1 MAPFQG
7 QNISY
12 SDKNNNNNQTTIIS
26 SESNEKSTDYYFII
40 YIPLLLFSL
49 IYIITSLILF
59 ILSKKSKLMIIRDI
73 NIYVYNT
80 IAVMLLVILLFFEAA
95 FTDDS
100 EENVKFKIPNIIYI
114 IVCAY
119 SIPIWLFA
127 NIVRAKKMEFRL
139 KIQNARLHNS
149 MYNFG
154 KDKETN
160 DKLHINVIQFQF
172 YEKWSNFAILGLIG
186 IISALIVTLF
196 IINKNILIDEDNIDD
211 KCHIAI
217 LATLFVSMVYA
228 IYQKMKFRTYQ
239 ETVGVQDEINSII
252 LISII
257 CSFGFIVFKFVS
269 IKFKWVPECL
279 WFVIFFILYHTIII
293 VRPVFTVRVYQNK
306 VEMLHEKYRRHSVAK
321 IKVPNE
327 VNEMEINIFE
337 KVLNPSNSIYK
348 EFKKFLVGEVCIENL
363 LFYETMIQ
371 LLIKCQNKDIS
382 DNSWNLKNLIEN
394 PEKEYKTNSV
404 SFKSSSIKISQDSN
418 ISEIPYY
425 EKLYS
430 TVCITDSPEL
440 KTHLHHIFEEFI
452 PEGSEY
458 QLNLTSDLVKS
469 VEQKMSDESQ
479 VDIMLFKPVL
489 REVYELLRWTNYPRF
504 LQTRKE
510 N

>member
-1 MAPFQG
+1 
-7 QNISY
+7 
-12 SDKNNNNNQTTIIS
+12 
-26 SESNEKSTDYYFII
+26 
-40 YIPLLLFSL
+40 
-49 IYIITSLILF
+49 
-59 ILSKKSKLMIIRDI
+59 MIIRDI

-80 IAVMLLVILLFFEAA
+80 IAVMLLVFLLLLEAA
-95 FTDDS
+95 FTNDS
-100 EENVKFKIPNIIYI
+100 EEIDKFKIPNIIYI
-114 IVCAY
+114 IICAY
-119 SIPIWLFA
+119 SVPVWLFT

-154 KDKETN
+154 KNKGTN

-172 YEKWSNFAILGLIG
+172 YEKWSNFAILGLIV
-186 IISALIVTLF
+186 IISAFLVTLI
-196 IINKNILIDEDNIDD
+196 IINKNILIDIDNIGD
-211 KCHIAI
+211 KYHTAV
-217 LATLFVSMVYA
+217 LATLLVSMFYA

-269 IKFKWVPECL
+269 IKFKCVPVCL
-279 WFVIFFILYHTIII
+279 WFVVFFILYHTIII
-293 VRPVFTVRVYQNK
+293 VRPVFTVRIYQNK

-327 VNEMEINIFE
+327 VNEMEISTFE
-337 KVLNPSNSIYK
+337 QVLNPNNSIYK

-371 LLIKCQNKDIS
+371 LLKKYQVNGNS

-394 PEKEYKTNSV
+394 PEKEYKTVAV
-404 SFKSSSIKISQDSN
+404 SFKQSSVKTSQSN
-418 ISEIPYY
+418 NLSEIPYY

-430 TVCITDSPEL
+430 TVSITNTPEL
-440 KTHLHHIFEEFI
+440 KTQLHHIFEEFI

-458 QLNLTSDLVKS
+458 QLNLTSDLVKL
-469 VEQKMSDESQ
+469 VEQKMNDENQ
-479 VDIMLFKPVL
+479 VDIILFKPVL
-489 REVYELLRWTNYPRF
+489 REVYELLRWNNYTIF
-504 LQTRKE
+504 LKKRKE